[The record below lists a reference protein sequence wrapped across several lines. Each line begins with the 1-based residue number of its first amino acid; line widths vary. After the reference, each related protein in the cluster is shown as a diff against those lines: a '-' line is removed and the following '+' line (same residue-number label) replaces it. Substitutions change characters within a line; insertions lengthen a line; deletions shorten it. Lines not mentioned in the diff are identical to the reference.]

1 MGEVLLNADAVELPG
16 EDLSLL
22 GWLRDRGLIAAKP
35 VCLGGDCGA
44 CQVLVGEV
52 EQGSSEV
59 RYRAMNSCLLTTGLV
74 EGRQVVTVEGL
85 EGDNLT
91 PVQQA
96 LVDAGAV
103 QCGYCT
109 PGFVIALTGA
119 LLNRVPPMGAASGN
133 LCRCTGYGGLR
144 RAADMLAARF
154 PNGLGTDALPEAVV
168 SAASALRPRPRPR
181 GGHTDAPL
189 RPRDRTGSV
198 PLPFDPA
205 PDARAIATQ
214 GSLVVIGA
222 GVTVAEL
229 LADPLLQ
236 EAWPMLAQH
245 LELFGSPAVREAA
258 TVGGNLA
265 NASPAADLAVVL
277 LALGADLALDGP
289 TGRRSLPLARFHLA
303 YRRTALRPGEVIV
316 EVSIPRNPD
325 GRARLHA
332 EKVCRRRHDDV
343 ASVCSAM
350 VVDDG
355 AVTLAAGGVAPVPLL
370 LPATARALG
379 MWPPDADCVRAALAA
394 VPGEIRPIDDLRG
407 SASYKT
413 RLLQHQVLAHVAAL
427 DSGFDPLE
435 HLP

>member
-1 MGEVLLNADAVELPG
+1 MGEVILNADAVELPD
-16 EDLSLL
+16 EDLPLL
-22 GWLRDRGLIAAKP
+22 GWLRGRGLIAAKP

-85 EGDNLT
+85 DGDNLT

-96 LVDAGAV
+96 LIEAGAI
-103 QCGYCT
+103 QCGYCA
-109 PGFVIALTGA
+109 PGLVIALTGA
-119 LLNRVPPMGAASGN
+119 LLNHVAPIGAASGN

-144 RAADMLAARF
+144 RAADLVAARF
-154 PNGLGTDALPEAVV
+154 PDGLGTDALPADVV
-168 SAASALRPRPRPR
+168 SAATALKPRQRPA
-181 GGHTDAPL
+181 GGHTDAAL
-189 RPRDRTGSV
+189 RPRDRTV
-198 PLPFDPA
+198 PVSRAADPGPA
-205 PDARAIATQ
+205 LRTVTACGDQIM
-214 GSLVVIGA
+214 IGA
-222 GVTVAEL
+222 RVTVAEL
-229 LADPLLQ
+229 ISDPLLR
-236 EAWPMLAQH
+236 EAWPSLAQH
-245 LELFGSPAVREAA
+245 LGLFGSPAVREAA

-289 TGRRSLPLARFHLA
+289 TGRRSLPLDRFHLA

-332 EKVCRRRHDDV
+332 EKVSRRRHDDV

-355 AVTLAAGGVAPVPLL
+355 GVTLAAGGVAPVPLL
-370 LPATARALG
+370 LPMTARALG
-379 MWPPDADCVRAALAA
+379 AWPPDADDVRISLAA

-427 DSGFDPLE
+427 NSGFDPLE